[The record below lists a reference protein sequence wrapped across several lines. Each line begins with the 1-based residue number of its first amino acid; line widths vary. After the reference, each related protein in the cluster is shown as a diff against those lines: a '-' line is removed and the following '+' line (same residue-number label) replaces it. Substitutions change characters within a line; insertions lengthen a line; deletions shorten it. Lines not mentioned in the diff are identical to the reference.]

1 MTFSPLLKNSWKNL
15 IKSAIMKNEFCRYQG
30 EAKCKKN
37 ECANRLVCLVFSV
50 WQLRFCVCLFAGME
64 AKSIM
69 HVYDLKPASAS
80 LISPELSR
88 STRTSAEELTGLRQ
102 VSVRLEADQRL
113 RHRSGVEI
121 VVLIMLA
128 VLLANTVFYKA
139 KKRLLTRNDAD
150 GRRFIICYIHH
161 QDGQKH

>member
-1 MTFSPLLKNSWKNL
+1 M
-15 IKSAIMKNEFCRYQG
+15 
-30 EAKCKKN
+30 KKN
-37 ECANRLVCLVFSV
+37 ECANRLVCLFFSV
-50 WQLRFCVCLFAGME
+50 AVAVLCVLFAGME

-69 HVYDLKPASAS
+69 HVYDLKPDSAS

>member
-1 MTFSPLLKNSWKNL
+1 M
-15 IKSAIMKNEFCRYQG
+15 
-30 EAKCKKN
+30 KKN
-37 ECANRLVCLVFSV
+37 ECANRFVCLFFSV
-50 WQLRFCVCLFAGME
+50 AVAVLCVLFAGME

-113 RHRSGVEI
+113 RQKGMTGTELVI
-121 VVLIMLA
+121 IMLA

>member
-1 MTFSPLLKNSWKNL
+1 M
-15 IKSAIMKNEFCRYQG
+15 
-30 EAKCKKN
+30 KKN
-37 ECANRLVCLVFSV
+37 ECANRFVCLFFSV
-50 WQLRFCVCLFAGME
+50 AVAVLCVLFAGME

-88 STRTSAEELTGLRQ
+88 STQTSAEELTGLRQ

-113 RHRSGVEI
+113 RQKGMIGTELVI
-121 VVLIMLA
+121 IMLA

>member
-1 MTFSPLLKNSWKNL
+1 M
-15 IKSAIMKNEFCRYQG
+15 
-30 EAKCKKN
+30 KKN
-37 ECANRLVCLVFSV
+37 ECANRFVCLFFSV
-50 WQLRFCVCLFAGME
+50 AVAVLCVLFAGME

-88 STRTSAEELTGLRQ
+88 STQTSAEELTGLRQ

-113 RHRSGVEI
+113 RQKGMTGVETQ
-121 VVLIMLA
+121 VLIMLA

-139 KKRLLTRNDAD
+139 KKHLLTRNDAD

>member
-1 MTFSPLLKNSWKNL
+1 M
-15 IKSAIMKNEFCRYQG
+15 
-30 EAKCKKN
+30 KKN
-37 ECANRLVCLVFSV
+37 EWKNRYI
-50 WQLRFCVCLFAGME
+50 CLFLGMILAILCIFFASME
-64 AKSIM
+64 AKSIL
-69 HVYDLKPASAS
+69 HVSDLIPASAF
-80 LISPELSR
+80 LISPEFSR
-88 STRTSAEELTGLRQ
+88 STHTSAEELTGIRQ

-128 VLLANTVFYKA
+128 VLLANTVFYKE
-139 KKRLLTRNDAD
+139 KKRLLTINDAD

>member
-1 MTFSPLLKNSWKNL
+1 MIL
-15 IKSAIMKNEFCRYQG
+15 AILCIF
-30 EAKCKKN
+30 
-37 ECANRLVCLVFSV
+37 
-50 WQLRFCVCLFAGME
+50 FASME
-64 AKSIM
+64 AKSIL
-69 HVYDLKPASAS
+69 HVSDLIPASAS
-80 LISPELSR
+80 LISPEFSR
-88 STRTSAEELTGLRQ
+88 STHTRAEELTGIRQ

-128 VLLANTVFYKA
+128 VLLANTVFYKE
-139 KKRLLTRNDAD
+139 KKRLLTINDAD

>member
-1 MTFSPLLKNSWKNL
+1 M
-15 IKSAIMKNEFCRYQG
+15 
-30 EAKCKKN
+30 KKN
-37 ECANRLVCLVFSV
+37 ECANRLVCLFFSV
-50 WQLRFCVCLFAGME
+50 AVAVLCVLFAGME

-88 STRTSAEELTGLRQ
+88 STQTSAEELTGLRQ

-113 RHRSGVEI
+113 RQNGMTGTELVI
-121 VVLIMLA
+121 IMLA
-128 VLLANTVFYKA
+128 VLLANTVFYKE
-139 KKRLLTRNDAD
+139 KKRLLTINDAD

>member
-1 MTFSPLLKNSWKNL
+1 M
-15 IKSAIMKNEFCRYQG
+15 
-30 EAKCKKN
+30 KKN
-37 ECANRLVCLVFSV
+37 ECANRLVCLFFSV
-50 WQLRFCVCLFAGME
+50 AVAVLCVLFAGME

-88 STRTSAEELTGLRQ
+88 STQTSAEELTGLRQ

-150 GRRFIICYIHH
+150 GRRFISVTSIIRMDRNTEDHIPLFNIADCCKCFHYE
-161 QDGQKH
+161 

>member
-1 MTFSPLLKNSWKNL
+1 M
-15 IKSAIMKNEFCRYQG
+15 
-30 EAKCKKN
+30 KKN
-37 ECANRLVCLVFSV
+37 ECANRLVCLFFSV
-50 WQLRFCVCLFAGME
+50 AVAVLCVLFAGME

-113 RHRSGVEI
+113 RQKGMIGTELVI
-121 VVLIMLA
+121 IMLA

>member
-1 MTFSPLLKNSWKNL
+1 MIL
-15 IKSAIMKNEFCRYQG
+15 AILCIF
-30 EAKCKKN
+30 
-37 ECANRLVCLVFSV
+37 
-50 WQLRFCVCLFAGME
+50 FASME
-64 AKSIM
+64 AKSIL
-69 HVYDLKPASAS
+69 HVSDLIPASAF
-80 LISPELSR
+80 LISPEFSR
-88 STRTSAEELTGLRQ
+88 STHTSAEELTGIRQ

-113 RHRSGVEI
+113 RQNGMTGTELVI
-121 VVLIMLA
+121 IMLA

>member
-1 MTFSPLLKNSWKNL
+1 M
-15 IKSAIMKNEFCRYQG
+15 
-30 EAKCKKN
+30 KKN
-37 ECANRLVCLVFSV
+37 EWKNRYI
-50 WQLRFCVCLFAGME
+50 CLFLGMILAILCIFFASME
-64 AKSIM
+64 AKSIL
-69 HVYDLKPASAS
+69 HVSDLIPASAS
-80 LISPELSR
+80 LISPEFSR
-88 STRTSAEELTGLRQ
+88 STHTSAEELTGIRQ

>member
-1 MTFSPLLKNSWKNL
+1 M
-15 IKSAIMKNEFCRYQG
+15 
-30 EAKCKKN
+30 KKN
-37 ECANRLVCLVFSV
+37 ECANRLVCLFISV
-50 WQLRFCVCLFAGME
+50 AVAVLCVLFAGME

-69 HVYDLKPASAS
+69 HVYDLKPASAT

-113 RHRSGVEI
+113 RHRSGVETQ
-121 VVLIMLA
+121 VLIMLA

>member
-1 MTFSPLLKNSWKNL
+1 MIL
-15 IKSAIMKNEFCRYQG
+15 AILCIF
-30 EAKCKKN
+30 
-37 ECANRLVCLVFSV
+37 
-50 WQLRFCVCLFAGME
+50 FASME
-64 AKSIM
+64 AKSIL

-88 STRTSAEELTGLRQ
+88 STRTSAEEMTGLRQ

-113 RHRSGVEI
+113 RQNGMTGTELVI
-121 VVLIMLA
+121 IMLA
-128 VLLANTVFYKA
+128 VLLANTVFYKE
-139 KKRLLTRNDAD
+139 KKRLLTINDAD

>member
-1 MTFSPLLKNSWKNL
+1 MAVL
-15 IKSAIMKNEFCRYQG
+15 
-30 EAKCKKN
+30 
-37 ECANRLVCLVFSV
+37 
-50 WQLRFCVCLFAGME
+50 CVCFAGME
-64 AKSIM
+64 AKQLLYVSE
-69 HVYDLKPASAS
+69 LKPASAS
-80 LISPELSR
+80 LISPEFSR
-88 STRTSAEELTGLRQ
+88 STHTSAEELTGIRQ

>member
-1 MTFSPLLKNSWKNL
+1 
-15 IKSAIMKNEFCRYQG
+15 MKN
-30 EAKCKKN
+30 N
-37 ECANRLVCLVFSV
+37 EYANRLVCLLFSV
-50 WQLRFCVCLFAGME
+50 AVAVLCVLFAGME

-113 RHRSGVEI
+113 RHRSGVETQ
-121 VVLIMLA
+121 VLIMLA
-128 VLLANTVFYKA
+128 VLLANAIFYKE
-139 KKRLLTRNDAD
+139 KHRLSIRNEAD
-150 GRRFIICYIHH
+150 GQKFIICYIHH
-161 QDGQKH
+161 QDGQRH

>member
-1 MTFSPLLKNSWKNL
+1 MILAVLCIF
-15 IKSAIMKNEFCRYQG
+15 
-30 EAKCKKN
+30 
-37 ECANRLVCLVFSV
+37 
-50 WQLRFCVCLFAGME
+50 FASME
-64 AKSIM
+64 AKSIL
-69 HVYDLKPASAS
+69 HVSDLIPASAS
-80 LISPELSR
+80 LISPEFSR
-88 STRTSAEELTGLRQ
+88 STHTSAEELTGIRQ

-113 RHRSGVEI
+113 RQKGMTGTELVI
-121 VVLIMLA
+121 IMLA

>member
-1 MTFSPLLKNSWKNL
+1 
-15 IKSAIMKNEFCRYQG
+15 MKN
-30 EAKCKKN
+30 N
-37 ECANRLVCLVFSV
+37 EYANRLVCLLFSV
-50 WQLRFCVCLFAGME
+50 AIAVLCVLFAGME

-113 RHRSGVEI
+113 RQKGMTGTELVI
-121 VVLIMLA
+121 IMLA